1 MILSMISL
9 LGASHLTWY
18 KLNIDVQMTSLKL
31 FSLDRF
37 LFHKEYVPKNW
48 DYFGCFTAPKF
59 EPSELFPMDPSG
71 TKKYTEDDDGSA
83 GGGGSIVATAAAAQA
98 IVAEK
103 KPARKP
109 DPSMRTLQKQLSF
122 GSGAPFV
129 GLGSLK
135 KKQMSTGTL
144 FL

>member
-1 MILSMISL
+1 
-9 LGASHLTWY
+9 
-18 KLNIDVQMTSLKL
+18 
-31 FSLDRF
+31 
-37 LFHKEYVPKNW
+37 
-48 DYFGCFTAPKF
+48 
-59 EPSELFPMDPSG
+59 MDPSG
-71 TKKYTEDDDGSA
+71 TKKYTEDDDGAA